1 MFASHIQKSK
11 DNVIQKAGKTG
22 AGFLPRTASHDLSS
36 PQGILQLQRSIGN
49 QAVMQLLSIESPGMH
64 SAYAAGTGVVQ
75 CKSLLEVDMQKFA
88 STLAGDDS
96 HSTVAVAKDGSN
108 YNIYSQSSLSSK
120 SGKIGEYDNVTL
132 KCDKSPG
139 SGYHAEMMALMG
151 GGAGTAI
158 AASQPICKRCNAAL
172 TDNSVTAVNPGTQY
186 TEHWQAP
193 FSEAINENKS
203 FPAKAEDPSRN
214 GQSGKRWG
222 MADSKLYQIAKSKWD
237 KVHTTW

>member
-1 MFASHIQKSK
+1 MFSSHIHKST

-22 AGFLPRTASHDLSS
+22 AGLLPRTASPDLSS

-49 QAVMQLLSIESPGMH
+49 RAVMQLLSMDPPTH
-64 SAYAAGTGVVQ
+64 SVYASGTGVVQ

-88 STLAGDDS
+88 ATLAGDDS
-96 HSTVAVAKDGSN
+96 HSTVAVAKDGDD

-139 SGYHAEMMALMG
+139 SGYHAEMMALMD

-193 FSEAINENKS
+193 FSEAIDENKS
-203 FPAKAEDPSRN
+203 FPAKAEDPSRD

-222 MADSKLYQIAKSKWD
+222 MASGKLYQIAKSKWD